1 MPIVEWS
8 EEFSI
13 NVKLLDEQHQQMLDI
28 VNSLHAAVESS
39 ADKET
44 LNKILID
51 LYVHT
56 RAHFSTE
63 DKLMQEHNYPGY
75 EQHLHEHHVLL
86 QQLDN
91 LISGVSDG
99 KSPTFRSDYDI
110 SSDWVLIHIFKSDK
124 ELGTFLNAQGI
135 Y

>member
-8 EEFSI
+8 EEFGV
-13 NVKLLDEQHQQMLDI
+13 NVKIIDDQHQQMLDI
-28 VNSLHAAVESS
+28 VNGLHTAVQAR
-39 ADKET
+39 ADNET

-56 RAHFSTE
+56 RTHFSTE
-63 DKLMQEHNYPGY
+63 DELMKKHNYPGY
-75 EQHLHEHHVLL
+75 EQHRHEHHILL
-86 QQLDN
+86 QHLDN
-91 LISGVSDG
+91 LITGVSGG
-99 KSPTFRSDYDI
+99 KSPTVRSDYDI

-124 ELGTFLNAQGI
+124 DLGTFLNEKGV

>member
-8 EEFSI
+8 EEFSV
-13 NVKLLDEQHQQMLDI
+13 NVKLIDNQHQQMLDI
-28 VNSLHAAVESS
+28 VNGLHTAVEAS
-39 ADKET
+39 ADKEI
-44 LNKILID
+44 LNKLLID
-51 LYVHT
+51 LYAHT

-63 DKLMQEHNYPGY
+63 EELMKTHNYPGF
-75 EQHLHEHHVLL
+75 EQHLHEHQVLL

-91 LISGVSDG
+91 LVTGISSG
-99 KSPTFRSDYDI
+99 KNPILRSDYDI

-124 ELGTFLNAQGI
+124 ELGTFLNAQGV

>member
-1 MPIVEWS
+1 MPIVEWN
-8 EEFSI
+8 EEFSV
-13 NVKLLDEQHQQMLDI
+13 NVKLIDDQHQQMLDI
-28 VNSLHAAVESS
+28 VNSLHTAVEAS

-51 LYVHT
+51 LYAHT

-63 DKLMQEHNYPGY
+63 DELMKKHNYPGY

-91 LISGVSDG
+91 LISGVSGG
-99 KSPTFRSDYDI
+99 KSPAFHSDYDI